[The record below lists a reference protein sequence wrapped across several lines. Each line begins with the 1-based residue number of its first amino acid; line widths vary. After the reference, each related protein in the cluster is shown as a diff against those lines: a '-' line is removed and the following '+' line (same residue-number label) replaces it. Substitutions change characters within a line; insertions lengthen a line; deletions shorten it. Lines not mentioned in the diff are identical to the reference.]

1 VLRLIVGLGNP
12 GRKYINTRHNVGFD
26 VIDRLSDNYNFKL
39 NSTGFKGVYYKGQIL
54 NKPVMFL
61 KPMTYMNLS
70 GISVSQAVNMYKLP
84 VDRLLVIYD
93 DMDLPLGKLRIR
105 SKGSSGG
112 HNGLKS
118 IMESL
123 GNTKEIPRMRIGI
136 GRTLDD
142 DTPIGNTVSYVL
154 SDFSNSESEII
165 NKVIDKARIAIEE
178 LIKSDDIVKVMNE
191 FNSNEIV

>member
-1 VLRLIVGLGNP
+1 MLRLIVGLGNP

-54 NKPVMFL
+54 DNPVMFL

-112 HNGLKS
+112 HNGMKS

-136 GRTLDD
+136 GRTPDD
-142 DTPIGNTVSYVL
+142 DTPIGNTINYVL
-154 SDFSNSESEII
+154 SDFSKSESEII
-165 NKVIDKARIAIEE
+165 NKVIDKACIAIEE